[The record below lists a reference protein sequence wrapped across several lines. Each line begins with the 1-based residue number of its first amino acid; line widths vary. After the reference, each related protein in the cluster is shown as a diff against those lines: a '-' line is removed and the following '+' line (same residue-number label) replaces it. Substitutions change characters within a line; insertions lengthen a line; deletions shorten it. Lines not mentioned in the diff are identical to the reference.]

1 MNANDRVVK
10 LRIPSTL
17 LICLMEGGRDIGYGS
32 GGRSWA
38 NNNVCRMM
46 NMMIDD
52 VVKLYSTF
60 LSPAKYFSLDISL
73 ILAIIPT

>member
-52 VVKLYSTF
+52 VVK
-60 LSPAKYFSLDISL
+60 
-73 ILAIIPT
+73 

>member
-52 VVKLYSTF
+52 VVKLYSTYLPVSRQIF
-60 LSPAKYFSLDISL
+60 LIRY
-73 ILAIIPT
+73 